1 LAYYIRT
8 RLGFGSVKEVK
19 SKKIILLI
27 ITKRAGLEKVLNL
40 INGKL
45 RTQIQYDA
53 VKNYILNGPSNFNLK
68 LDDFKLNDS
77 NCLNNH

>member
-53 VKNYILNGPSNFNLK
+53 VKNYILNGPNFL
-68 LDDFKLNDS
+68 
-77 NCLNNH
+77 